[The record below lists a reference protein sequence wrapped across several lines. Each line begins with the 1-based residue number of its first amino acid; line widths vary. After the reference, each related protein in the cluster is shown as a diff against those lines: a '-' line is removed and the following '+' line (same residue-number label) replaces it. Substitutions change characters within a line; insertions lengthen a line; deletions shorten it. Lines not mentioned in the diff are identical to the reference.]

1 MTARKEKACSGPP
14 KRRDAAYPH
23 RPGPAPGR
31 EGRRTRRHTTKH
43 ERVRVLL
50 PDEPPRFNPEAA
62 RVLLRILR
70 KARAKAIEENRRRED
85 RS

>member
-1 MTARKEKACSGPP
+1 
-14 KRRDAAYPH
+14 
-23 RPGPAPGR
+23 
-31 EGRRTRRHTTKH
+31 
-43 ERVRVLL
+43 VLL